1 MIQADPVYDVVA
13 AFVARLASLGVTD
26 AVISPGSRSTPLAL
40 CFHAQPRIRTWIQ
53 LDERAAGFFALGLGR
68 ATGRPAALVCTSGTA
83 AANYLPAVVEA
94 SHAGVAVVVCT
105 ADRPPELRGW
115 GSPQTIDQVGLYGTA
130 ARWSVDLPVPGDAS
144 PAAAIAWA
152 ETAVERASDSDPG
165 PVHLNWPLREPLE
178 PLSVGAAAPAGTA
191 AGSGVG
197 AGTRDV
203 AGAEVAAGVGDVAGA
218 DTGDVAGA
226 EVVAGVGDVAGA
238 DTGDVAGAEV
248 VAGVGDVAGSGVA
261 AEAGVAPRAGNLD
274 RNGVR
279 LPAPEL
285 AELAGIV
292 TAHERGVVVVGPWPG
307 GGLDREL
314 EWASEA
320 RRFAAWAG
328 WPVIGEPITHVR
340 SRSSRPSRPS
350 SPDAKNREGPPG
362 CVVATADH
370 LLADGDL
377 AEALRPDAA
386 VLVGRTVTTK
396 PVRLW
401 LERTRPRHVVLVDP
415 EDRWERAVFRLTGHV
430 PAPVESLGS
439 ITAGTALSGR
449 DAAGGWLDTWSK
461 LDTATRT
468 AAETAVEASA
478 ETAVD
483 APADGAVEA
492 AADGGPLLSA
502 RASRVLVDALPD
514 GAVMMATN
522 SMPVRDLDAFV
533 FDTGSVVCC
542 ANRGAAGI
550 DGSASTALG
559 IAAADPSRTV
569 ALYTGDL
576 ALLHDLGGLTAAA
589 RLGLHLIAVCVDND
603 GGEIF
608 SLLPVADR
616 VPAGDFERLFRT
628 PHGLDL
634 CRLDGFGGIR
644 ARRMATAGEL
654 SEAVQAA
661 AATRTPGVDLCII
674 DVSRDDD
681 VAQRRAVTAAA
692 QRAAR
697 QALAAGWGH
706 V

>member
-1 MIQADPVYDVVA
+1 MTQADPVYDVVA
-13 AFVARLASLGVTD
+13 AFVARLASLGMTD

-130 ARWSVDLPVPGDAS
+130 ARWSVDLPVPGEAS
-144 PAAAIAWA
+144 AAAAIAWA
-152 ETAVERASDSDPG
+152 ETAVERASGSDPG

-178 PLSVGAAAPAGTA
+178 PLSVVPAAPAGTA
-191 AGSGVG
+191 AGS
-197 AGTRDV
+197 
-203 AGAEVAAGVGDVAGA
+203 EVAAGAVPAPGAGA
-218 DTGDVAGA
+218 
-226 EVVAGVGDVAGA
+226 
-238 DTGDVAGAEV
+238 
-248 VAGVGDVAGSGVA
+248 
-261 AEAGVAPRAGNLD
+261 AGVAPRAGD
-274 RNGVR
+274 MDGNGTR

-292 TAHERGVVVVGPWPG
+292 AAHERGVVVVGPWPG

-328 WPVIGEPITHVR
+328 WPVIGEPITHIR
-340 SRSSRPSRPS
+340 SRSSSPS
-350 SPDAKNREGPPG
+350 SPDANREGPPG

-449 DAAGGWLDTWSK
+449 DAPGGWLDTWAK
-461 LDTATRT
+461 LDTAART
-468 AAETAVEASA
+468 AAETAVD
-478 ETAVD
+478 TA
-483 APADGAVEA
+483 AV
-492 AADGGPLLSA
+492 DGGPLLSA
-502 RASRVLVDALPD
+502 RASRVLVGALP
-514 GAVMMATN
+514 GGSVLVATN

-533 FDTGSVVCC
+533 FDSGSVLCSS
-542 ANRGAAGI
+542 NRGAAGI
-550 DGSASTALG
+550 DGNTSTALG

-616 VPAGDFERLFRT
+616 VPVDHFEQLFRT

-634 CRLDGFGGIR
+634 SGLDGFAGIR
-644 ARRMATAGEL
+644 ARRVATAGDL
-654 SEAVQAA
+654 SGAVRAA

-697 QALAAGWGH
+697 QVLAAGRGH